1 MWGVPVISIRYLL
14 RQWLLLCCLGL
25 GLSAAGPVLAAL
37 PGPLAGVTGGGEA
50 KVSDAQLEQSL
61 NQVIKTLENDQQRGD
76 LLKKLKQLRDA
87 TQKGAQ
93 EQGGVLGLIGDTLA
107 AWRSSS
113 KAPTARWCAG
123 PSCSRGRATNW
134 KCARRRWRNG
144 RE

>member
-1 MWGVPVISIRYLL
+1 MISIRYLL

-93 EQGGVLGLIGDTLA
+93 EQGGVLGLIGDTLGSLEKQFEGA
-107 AWRSSS
+107 NS
-113 KAPTARWCAG
+113 PMVRWAELFQ
-123 PSCSRGRATNW
+123 GRVTSW

-144 RE
+144 RG